1 MKLQKLYL
9 ERLAEKLNN
18 LTIAEKE
25 RIEGVNEIAV
35 QLLKRYG
42 LEHIKF
48 EFGHNRKYYGICH
61 QDRIELDLFLALN
74 APREV
79 VRNIILHEIAHAL
92 VYPLRG
98 HGEKWQTKA
107 KELGVTWERKYRK

>member
-1 MKLQKLYL
+1 
-9 ERLAEKLNN
+9 
-18 LTIAEKE
+18 
-25 RIEGVNEIAV
+25 
-35 QLLKRYG
+35 

-48 EFGHNRKYYGICH
+48 EFGHNRQYYGICH

-92 VYPLRG
+92 VYPFRG
-98 HGEKWQTKA
+98 HGEKWQNKA